1 MKICT
6 VPYFFVSKH
15 TFASKCSCKISGFS
29 KLRNKD
35 CPLLRLFD
43 VELCSTGKKARN
55 FKMKL
60 QKNISMPDL
69 Q

>member
-1 MKICT
+1 MSQKQYLHEIDPAKL
-6 VPYFFVSKH
+6 VDFQ
-15 TFASKCSCKISGFS
+15 G
-29 KLRNKD
+29 LRNKN

-43 VELCSTGKKARN
+43 VELYSTGKKARN
-55 FKMKL
+55 YKMQL

>member
-1 MKICT
+1 LSQKN
-6 VPYFFVSKH
+6 YLHESD
-15 TFASKCSCKISGFS
+15 CKISGFS

-43 VELCSTGKKARN
+43 VELYSTGKKARN
-55 FKMKL
+55 YKMKL